1 MPQAGR
7 IPRQFECQ
15 FYFVVKCSLLP
26 FCGFFFVNLEQSA
39 IYFRYLV
46 LDEKNYSCLV
56 GWKQCCDLQRQN
68 IS

>member
-15 FYFVVKCSLLP
+15 FYFGVKCSLLP
-26 FCGFFFVNLEQSA
+26 FCGLFFVNLEQSA
-39 IYFRYLV
+39 IYFKYLV

-56 GWKQCCDLQRQN
+56 GWKQ
-68 IS
+68 